1 MHKLRNN
8 NIRITKKC
16 VINSVS
22 NIIICTFMFNI
33 GFVSNNNCVP
43 FLKYLLLSSKSFS
56 KVLNNDIT
64 GEFKRTVSIIHFLK

>member
-8 NIRITKKC
+8 NICITKKC

-33 GFVSNNNCVP
+33 GFIIANTIFEFDNTIIQIYEYLS
-43 FLKYLLLSSKSFS
+43 LK
-56 KVLNNDIT
+56 I
-64 GEFKRTVSIIHFLK
+64 